1 MVDTID
7 AVITTIRGHEGHMVD
22 TIDAAIQ
29 PFEDMKVT
37 W

>member
-7 AVITTIRGHEGHMVD
+7 AVIQPFEDIGHMVD

>member
-1 MVDTID
+1 
-7 AVITTIRGHEGHMVD
+7 MVD

-29 PFEDMKVT
+29 PFEDIGHVVDTIDAAVQPFEDMKVT